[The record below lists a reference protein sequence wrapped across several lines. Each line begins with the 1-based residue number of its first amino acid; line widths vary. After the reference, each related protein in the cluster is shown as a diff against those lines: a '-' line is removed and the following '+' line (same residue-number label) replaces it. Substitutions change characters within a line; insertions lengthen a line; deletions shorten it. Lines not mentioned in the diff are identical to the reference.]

1 MPYRLPL
8 IPDSFASYIEK
19 WADNRQPEPGD
30 TASIIRQ
37 RLYILPTKHGIT
49 FFFILILVLTGA
61 INYENSL
68 AFMLTFLFSSICFL
82 GMIYSH
88 QNINNL
94 SFRSSPAK
102 PVFSGQISL
111 FPVSIKTNKKQSH
124 FSICLETEKS
134 PIIRCNLLQQQDESN
149 VTISIE
155 TSKRGYLSLDKIKI
169 STEFPLGLFHA
180 WSWINLKAKC
190 LVYPAP
196 EKHPFQFSQYTNRS
210 GRNSQQQPGY
220 DDFSGIREY
229 QKEDPPNHLAWKA
242 IAKTGILQTKQFHNN
257 KDDDIY
263 LSWFDLPDAMQA
275 ERRLS
280 IICYW
285 IIEAEKQGIKYGLK
299 LPALNIKPESGLH
312 HYQNCLKEL
321 ALFGK

>member
-1 MPYRLPL
+1 M
-8 IPDSFASYIEK
+8 SSYIEK
-19 WADNRQPEPGD
+19 WADNRMPKPNY
-30 TASIIRQ
+30 TTSIIRQ
-37 RLYILPTKHGIT
+37 RLYILPTKHGVT
-49 FFFILILVLTGA
+49 FFIILVLLLTGA

-94 SFRSSPAK
+94 NFRSLATK
-102 PVFSGQISL
+102 PVFVGQSAL
-111 FPVSIKTNKKQSH
+111 FPVRIKTNKKQSH

-134 PIIRCNLLQQQDESN
+134 PVVRCNLLQQQDEIN
-149 VTISIE
+149 IIIPIE
-155 TSKRGYLSLDKIKI
+155 ASKRGYFNLEKIKI

-180 WSWINLKAKC
+180 WSWINLKSKC

-196 EKHPFQFSQYTNRS
+196 EKHPFQLSQHSNKS
-210 GRNSQQQPGY
+210 GIYSQQQPGY

-242 IAKTGILQTKQFHNN
+242 IAKTGVLQTKQFHSNI
-257 KDDDIY
+257 DDEIY
-263 LSWFDLPDAMQA
+263 LNWFDLADTMPT

-285 IIEAEKQGIKYGLK
+285 VIEAEKQGIKYGLK
-299 LPALNIKPESGLH
+299 LPALNIDPDSGLH